1 MREFTCSHSRLSV
14 ASVES
19 LSMLN
24 FLFSKL
30 KVKVPL
36 HEDVL
41 TLTNLSSKPV
51 SVFAPAVAL
60 RSPSPLL
67 LSHCDHYPCCDC
79 HVMATIPT
87 AAATTTVPLCCDHHC
102 CHCCPAAL
110 LSIESMRVYMD
121 VWVCPACMCMG
132 VCLGVLGQCVQGGG
146 IHMERG
152 GIVLGCQSR
161 MEGGGIVVR
170 RRLRVTF
177 RGLLQGVT
185 IRHGKRKEKNMMH
198 CHCWCL

>member
-51 SVFAPAVAL
+51 SVFAPAVVL
-60 RSPSPLL
+60 RSPSPPL
-67 LSHCDHYPCCDC
+67 LSRRDHYPCCDC
-79 HVMATIPT
+79 HVAATIPM
-87 AAATTTVPLCCDHHC
+87 AAATTPVPLCCDHRC

-110 LSIESMRVYMD
+110 LSIESMRVYVD
-121 VWVCPACMCMG
+121 VWVCPACVCMGMCGGMG
-132 VCLGVLGQCVQGGG
+132 VCL
-146 IHMERG
+146 
-152 GIVLGCQSR
+152 
-161 MEGGGIVVR
+161 
-170 RRLRVTF
+170 
-177 RGLLQGVT
+177 
-185 IRHGKRKEKNMMH
+185 
-198 CHCWCL
+198 